1 MKFKM
6 KNQSSSKTTLV
17 YTDAML
23 HLRLSC
29 YKRTQ
34 LMFPQDIQAV
44 NMTLKSN
51 CTKNQGNNLVEAGEN
66 MSNQGGNKSSRV
78 ILVVGGY
85 GLYDTG
91 AAFRL
96 YLLYRC
102 CTRVLSS
109 NPDLRTLKWGFLTF
123 YRVSRRK

>member
-1 MKFKM
+1 
-6 KNQSSSKTTLV
+6 
-17 YTDAML
+17 
-23 HLRLSC
+23 
-29 YKRTQ
+29 
-34 LMFPQDIQAV
+34 MFPQDIQAV

-51 CTKNQGNNLVEAGEN
+51 CAKSQGNNLVEAGEN

-78 ILVVGGY
+78 ISGVGGY

-91 AAFRL
+91 PAFRL

>member
-1 MKFKM
+1 
-6 KNQSSSKTTLV
+6 
-17 YTDAML
+17 
-23 HLRLSC
+23 
-29 YKRTQ
+29 
-34 LMFPQDIQAV
+34 MFPQDIQAV

-51 CTKNQGNNLVEAGEN
+51 CTKSQGNNLVEAGEN

-123 YRVSRRK
+123 YRVLEENELYFHLTFASVSCADPTARSNDCFKLNNQTVING